1 MEWGVKV
8 GWRVRVWRVRVWR
21 DWGVGGLE
29 MIGVR
34 SEMGGGWV

>member
-8 GWRVRVWRVRVWR
+8 GWRVRVWR